1 MKNKFI
7 FSNKTNALI
16 EDYTYYT
23 DHAEEIDAWLEQ
35 HECVREGS
43 ILHFFD
49 ESITMLF
56 ILRWQ

>member
-7 FSNKTNALI
+7 FYNKTNALI
-16 EDYTYYT
+16 EDYIYYT

-35 HECVREGS
+35 HDCVREGS
-43 ILHFFD
+43 VLHFFD
-49 ESITMLF
+49 ESITMMF

>member
-7 FSNKTNALI
+7 FYNKTNALI
-16 EDYTYYT
+16 EDYKYYT

-35 HECVREGS
+35 HECAREGMV
-43 ILHFFD
+43 LHFFD

-56 ILRWQ
+56 MLRWQ